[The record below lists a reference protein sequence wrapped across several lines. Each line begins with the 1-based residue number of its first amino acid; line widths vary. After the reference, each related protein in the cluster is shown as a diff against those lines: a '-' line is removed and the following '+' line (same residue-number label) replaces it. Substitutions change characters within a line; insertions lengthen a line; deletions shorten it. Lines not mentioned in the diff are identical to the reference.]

1 MVEESLFLGVI
12 LIIDCLF
19 CFYYLSFF
27 VKNVVYMI
35 KVYSFFIFDIEY
47 FLDLKGLI
55 KYLGKYN
62 DFVFDEEIFFNL

>member
-1 MVEESLFLGVI
+1 M
-12 LIIDCLF
+12 
-19 CFYYLSFF
+19 
-27 VKNVVYMI
+27 KNVVYMI